1 MADKRT
7 TPEAAASASPRK
19 RAAPTI
25 DLTATEVPPVAAAG
39 QPPPLQ
45 DQAAADPE
53 AVPAGKDPSADNSL
67 NWLRANISAPA
78 LVGGTAG
85 AALTTLVLFGLWLIG
100 VVPLRDSG
108 STVTS
113 TLDTKSI
120 DVLNGRIAKIEDTVA
135 KLPPGDASVT
145 ERMAAADNALKALGL
160 ALTALN
166 RRSDDTAANATL
178 ARDRAEAAEKAVT
191 ELRISV
197 QDAAKNASSGISS
210 AELDGLQKRMT
221 GLEQSNKTAAQMATT
236 DTPARLALSAAA
248 LRDAAVSGAP
258 FAVALAQAKSL
269 GADEKAFA
277 PLEPFAAGG
286 VPTPA
291 TLAQELRA
299 LLPAMIKLSGAQ
311 ATEGGFI
318 DRLQANAG
326 KLVRIR
332 PVDAPPDD
340 DVSAVLARL
349 ELAAAHN
356 DIVTALNDLGKLPDA
371 GRAPAQAWIKKA
383 NERQSALTAAHAF
396 VVVTARALGKQ

>member
-19 RAAPTI
+19 RAVPTI

-85 AALTTLVLFGLWLIG
+85 AALTTLMLFGLWLIG

-120 DVLNGRIAKIEDTVA
+120 DGLNGRIAKIEDTVA

-311 ATEGGFI
+311 TTEGGFI
-318 DRLQANAG
+318 DRLQANAR

-332 PVDAPPDD
+332 PVDAPPND

-356 DIVTALNDLGKLPDA
+356 DIATALNDLGKLPDA
-371 GRAPAQAWIKKA
+371 GRAPAQVWIKKA
-383 NERQSALTAAHAF
+383 NERQAALTAAHAF
-396 VVVTARALGKQ
+396 VVVTARALSKQ